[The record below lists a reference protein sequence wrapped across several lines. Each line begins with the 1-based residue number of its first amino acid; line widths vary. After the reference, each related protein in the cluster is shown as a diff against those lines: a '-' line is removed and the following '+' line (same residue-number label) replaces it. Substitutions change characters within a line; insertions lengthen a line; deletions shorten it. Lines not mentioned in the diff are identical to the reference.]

1 MTYLNE
7 RLMEAS
13 TYRGII
19 MFVGGILGFSVPVES
34 VMAVATGVAT
44 LYGMI
49 GAFFP
54 DKFK

>member
-1 MTYLNE
+1 MSYLNE